1 MPKVFGNPLLA
12 KQLLATGLLLT
23 SIYAAAQSYPSK
35 PVRVIMPVAAGG
47 VADVLAR
54 AISLGLTESLGR
66 PFIVENRP
74 GASGI
79 IGTEIVAKSAPDGYV
94 LLFTGQ
100 TAVISLPFMKKDVP
114 YDAVNGFVPIAM
126 CCSIAQAVVINTSL
140 KVNTV
145 RELVDLGKANPGR
158 LTYGSIGNGSLGH
171 IYMEVLKR
179 RTGIDMVHVPYKGG
193 TPGVN
198 DLLGGRISVMITALS
213 TLQEHFRAGK
223 LKALAV
229 GSARRSAEFP
239 DVPTTAEAGF
249 AGWQWEF
256 WQGWFAPKGTPKE
269 IVSRLNTAMSGIT
282 GSRQFNQKYFKPN
295 GIDAPHVG
303 SAEEFA
309 EFLRIERQTTGP
321 LIESTG
327 IRLD

>member
-12 KQLLATGLLLT
+12 KQFLATGLLLT

-54 AISLGLTESLGR
+54 AISQGLAESLGQ

-79 IGTEIVAKSAPDGYV
+79 IGAEFVAKSAPDGYV

-100 TAVISLPFMKKDVP
+100 TAMISLPFMKKDIP

-126 CCSIAQAVVINTSL
+126 CCSIAQAVVVNAVLKINS
-140 KVNTV
+140 V
-145 RELVDLGKANPGR
+145 RELVELGKSNPGK

-198 DLLGGRISVMITALS
+198 DLLGGRISVMITS
-213 TLQEHFRAGK
+213 PVTLQDHLRSGK

-249 AGWQWEF
+249 PGWQWEF
-256 WQGWFAPKGTPKE
+256 WQGMFAPRGTPRE
-269 IVSRLNTAMSGIT
+269 IVSRLSTSMTHIT
-282 GSRQFNQKYFKPN
+282 GSQQFNEKFLKPN
-295 GIDAPHVG
+295 GIDPPQVG
-303 SAEEFA
+303 GAEEFA
-309 EFLRIERQTTGP
+309 EFLRNDRLTTGP